1 MVNRRFTAGLI
12 ATGSL
17 VNVAEQRLKDT
28 QSQGTL
34 NSKQENINAMTRDET
49 RGFRFAYGMEP
60 GRQLRTT
67 PYGVLTLTMRSVAG
81 AARATRFNL

>member
-1 MVNRRFTAGLI
+1 M

-34 NSKQENINAMTRDET
+34 NSKQENINAMTRDFKHEV
-49 RGFRFAYGMEP
+49 FD
-60 GRQLRTT
+60 L
-67 PYGVLTLTMRSVAG
+67 LMRWNRVAG
-81 AARATRFNL
+81 YARRHAG